1 MWVGTTITLIKWKG
15 KSCSDNEAHLCC
27 LGHGDTLVM
36 DGQCQDKFL
45 HCTSP
50 GVEHERMNIT
60 FRWVKQHVSS
70 CAQGSSVLVTGIV
83 GNGVFLGFL
92 ASPWCLVQMGWY

>member
-1 MWVGTTITLIKWKG
+1 MCGLALRLHLSNG
-15 KSCSDNEAHLCC
+15 KASPARIMKPTCAVLAMVTHLSWMANVR
-27 LGHGDTLVM
+27 TS
-36 DGQCQDKFL
+36 L

-83 GNGVFLGFL
+83 GNGGFW
-92 ASPWCLVQMGWY
+92 ASPWCFVHMEWC